1 MSHSPSY
8 YKSDAQANY
17 SNKTFVIALLSLLLL
32 IAITSAAHAHE
43 TPIAHSHGEKLSTNT
58 VAATSNAVSEETLLA
73 QDDTLLAQNKQSLTT
88 PANLAISK
96 GDAIEQFVAADFT
109 KRQTMLNQWP
119 GSVESLDTLVEL
131 IKNDELYQ
139 GNGGQ
144 TYLLNSEDELF
155 TYPAKQ
161 LTTEWP
167 SDLAQ
172 VTLTNT
178 LRSALVFGQAKVK
191 LESNDPTQRV
201 QAVAIL
207 ADNIEQL
214 DPALISTAATNEED
228 DDVKTAL
235 STLQARIDFRDGDVT
250 KQTAALSVLADSDS
264 PQVLVDVKK
273 ALAADDIDPV
283 LKSAL
288 LDAEDSIEQRITI
301 STWIGHLFTGLSTA
315 SILLLAALGLAI
327 TFGLLGVINMA
338 HGELIMIGAYAT
350 YMVQNLF
357 QAYFPSMT
365 GWYLVAAIPVAFLVS
380 AIIGMV
386 IERII
391 IRPLYGRELETL
403 LATFGVSLILMQ
415 LVRMI
420 FGAQNVEV
428 SNVDWL
434 SGAYQVSSSLA
445 LPFNRIAIIGFTII
459 ILMLLVYLLNKT
471 RFGLFVR
478 AVTQNRQMARAV
490 GISSARIDMLAFGLG
505 SGLAG
510 LAGCALAQV
519 GNVGPDLGQ
528 TYIIDAF
535 LVVVVGGVGQVWG
548 AVLASLG
555 LGVSGTVLEIGIGA
569 VMAKIVLLVLVI
581 LFIQKRPQG
590 LFALKGRFVD

>member
-1 MSHSPSY
+1 MSHYPSY
-8 YKSDAQANY
+8 YKSDAPANY
-17 SNKTFVIALLSLLLL
+17 SNKIFIIALLSLLLL

-43 TPIAHSHGEKLSTNT
+43 TPVVHSHERDEAV

-139 GNGGQ
+139 GNAGQ

-191 LESNDPTQRV
+191 LESDDPTQRV

-214 DPALISTAATNEED
+214 DPLLISTAAANEQD

-235 STLQARIDFRDGDVT
+235 NVLQARIDFRDGDVT
-250 KQTAALSVLADSDS
+250 TQIAALTVLADSDS

-283 LKSAL
+283 LKSTL
-288 LDAEDSIEQRITI
+288 LDAEESIEQRITL

-434 SGAYQVSSSLA
+434 SGAYQVSSSLV

>member
-1 MSHSPSY
+1 MSRYYSY
-8 YKSDAQANY
+8 SKSDAQANY
-17 SNKTFVIALLSLLLL
+17 SYKTFIIALLSLALF
-32 IAITSAAHAHE
+32 IAIASPAYAEDTIS
-43 TPIAHSHGEKLSTNT
+43 SNT
-58 VAATSNAVSEETLLA
+58 VAATSNAANNETLLA
-73 QDDTLLAQNKQSLTT
+73 QNEKSVTT
-88 PANLAISK
+88 SADLAISK
-96 GDAIEQFVAADFT
+96 EDAIEQFVAADFT

-172 VTLTNT
+172 VTLTNA

-191 LESNDPTQRV
+191 LASNDPTQRM

-214 DPALISTAATNEED
+214 DPALISAAATNEED
-228 DDVKTAL
+228 VDVKTAL
-235 STLQARIDFRDGDVT
+235 NTLQARIDFRDGDVA
-250 KQTAALSVLADSDS
+250 KQIAALTVLANSDS

-315 SILLLAALGLAI
+315 SVLLLAALGLAI

-338 HGELIMIGAYAT
+338 HGELIMIGAYST
-350 YMVQNLF
+350 YVVQNLF

-386 IERII
+386 IERIV

-428 SNVDWL
+428 SNVEWL
-434 SGAYQVSSSLA
+434 SGAYQVSSSLV

-555 LGVSGTVLEIGIGA
+555 LGISGTVLEIGIGA

>member
-1 MSHSPSY
+1 MSHY
-8 YKSDAQANY
+8 YPYSKSDAQAND
-17 SNKTFVIALLSLLLL
+17 SNKTFVIILLSLTL
-32 IAITSAAHAHE
+32 ILVSIASPTHAHE
-43 TPIAHSHGEKLSTNT
+43 TPLAHSHGYDEVTSLNT
-58 VAATSNAVSEETLLA
+58 VAATVNATSG
-73 QDDTLLAQNKQSLTT
+73 DTLLAQNEKSLTT
-88 PANLAISK
+88 SADIAISK
-96 GDAIEQFVAADFT
+96 EDAIEQFVAADFT

-172 VTLTNT
+172 VTLTNA

-191 LESNDPTQRV
+191 LESNDPMQRM

-214 DPALISTAATNEED
+214 DPALISAAAANEED
-228 DDVKTAL
+228 ADVKTAL
-235 STLQARIDFRDGDVT
+235 SILQARIDFRDGDVA
-250 KQTAALSVLADSDS
+250 KQIAALTVLANSDS
-264 PQVLVDVKK
+264 PQVLVDVKN

-283 LKSAL
+283 LQSAL

-338 HGELIMIGAYAT
+338 HGELIMIGAYST
-350 YMVQNLF
+350 YVVQNLF

-386 IERII
+386 IERIV

-434 SGAYQVSSSLA
+434 SGAYQVSSSLV

>member
-1 MSHSPSY
+1 MSRYYSY
-8 YKSDAQANY
+8 SKSDAQANY
-17 SNKTFVIALLSLLLL
+17 SYKTFIIALLSLALF
-32 IAITSAAHAHE
+32 IAIASPAYAEDTIS
-43 TPIAHSHGEKLSTNT
+43 SNT
-58 VAATSNAVSEETLLA
+58 VAATSNAANNETLLA
-73 QDDTLLAQNKQSLTT
+73 QNEKSVTT
-88 PANLAISK
+88 SADLAISK
-96 GDAIEQFVAADFT
+96 EDAIEQFVAADFT

-172 VTLTNT
+172 VTLTNA

-191 LESNDPTQRV
+191 LASNDPTQRM

-214 DPALISTAATNEED
+214 DPALISAAATNEED
-228 DDVKTAL
+228 VDVKTAL
-235 STLQARIDFRDGDVT
+235 NTLQARIDFRDGDVA
-250 KQTAALSVLADSDS
+250 KQIAALTVLANSDS

-315 SILLLAALGLAI
+315 SVLLLAALGLAI

-338 HGELIMIGAYAT
+338 HGELIMIGAYST
-350 YMVQNLF
+350 YVVQNLF

-386 IERII
+386 IERIV

-434 SGAYQVSSSLA
+434 SGAYQVSSSLV

-555 LGVSGTVLEIGIGA
+555 LGISGTVLEIGIGA

>member
-1 MSHSPSY
+1 MSHYPSY

-17 SNKTFVIALLSLLLL
+17 SNKTFIIALLSLLLL

-43 TPIAHSHGEKLSTNT
+43 TPVVHSHGEKLSTNT
-58 VAATSNAVSEETLLA
+58 VAATSNAVSEEILLA

-88 PANLAISK
+88 PANLTVSK

-191 LESNDPTQRV
+191 LESDDPTQRV

-228 DDVKTAL
+228 VDVKTAL
-235 STLQARIDFRDGDVT
+235 NTLQARIDFRDGDVA
-250 KQTAALSVLADSDS
+250 KQIAALTVLANSDS
-264 PQVLVDVKK
+264 PQVLVDVKN

-365 GWYLVAAIPVAFLVS
+365 GWYLVAAIPIAFLVS

-434 SGAYQVSSSLA
+434 SGAYQVSSSLV

-535 LVVVVGGVGQVWG
+535 LVIVVGGVGQVWG

>member
-1 MSHSPSY
+1 MSHYSSY

-17 SNKTFVIALLSLLLL
+17 SNKIFIIALLSLAL
-32 IAITSAAHAHE
+32 ILISITSAAHAHE
-43 TPIAHSHGEKLSTNT
+43 TPVVHSHGEKLSTNT
-58 VAATSNAVSEETLLA
+58 VAVTSTAVSEE
-73 QDDTLLAQNKQSLTT
+73 TLLAQNKQSLTT

-139 GNGGQ
+139 AMVGKP
-144 TYLLNSEDELF
+144 TYLTAKMELF

-172 VTLTNT
+172 VALTNT
-178 LRSALVFGQAKVK
+178 LRSACLDKPR
-191 LESNDPTQRV
+191 LSLSSNDPTQRM

-214 DPALISTAATNEED
+214 DPALISTAATNEQD

-250 KQTAALSVLADSDS
+250 TQIAALTVLADSDS

-283 LKSAL
+283 LKSTL
-288 LDAEDSIEQRITI
+288 LDAEESIEQRITL

-315 SILLLAALGLAI
+315 SILLLAALGWPLLL
-327 TFGLLGVINMA
+327 GYLGVINMA

-380 AIIGMV
+380 AIIGMI

-434 SGAYQVSSSLA
+434 SGAYQVSSSLV

-490 GISSARIDMLAFGLG
+490 GISSARIDMLAFGLVQG
-505 SGLAG
+505 WAG